1 MPTLTKP
8 EWEDQGGGVKRRITA
23 DGEMLMQVEVHFQPG
38 AEGYMHNHPHE
49 QTTYVVYGGGT
60 YTIVDKK
67 YEMKAGDVILV
78 PSGLMHGFL
87 AMKGEETLLLDSFS
101 PPRKDFR
108 SPKG

>member
-1 MPTLTKP
+1 MATLNKP
-8 EWEDQGGGVKRRITA
+8 EWQDLGGGVKRRIIA

-38 AEGYMHNHPHE
+38 AEGYMHSHPHE

-60 YTIVDKK
+60 YTIVDQA
-67 YEMKAGDVILV
+67 YEMKAGDMILV

-87 AMKGEETLLLDSFS
+87 AKQGEETLLLDTFS

-108 SPKG
+108 GK